1 MGKFTYFINPRA
13 ELPQDLISRY
23 KGKFDNIDIGIF
35 HRTLPGYMPTPVYK
49 LETLASELEIGNV
62 FVKDES
68 DRMGL
73 KAFKVLGAAY
83 AMSKILKERDGD
95 VTFCTATDGNHG
107 RAVAWAARLFGK
119 KAVVFLPEN
128 TVDARFHSIE
138 NEGAIVIEV
147 KGNYD
152 EAVRTA
158 KKQSEEK
165 GWVLLQDTGWEGYEE
180 IPQNIMAGY
189 TTILR
194 EMENDLNAS
203 GKPKYDLVILSA
215 GVGSWAAAA
224 VWYFYERYG
233 ENRPKIVLVEP
244 TGAHCCM
251 ESVKQRTISTIPADH
266 NTIMAGLNC
275 GTPSTLAMEI
285 LSEGVDL
292 FISIPDWYAKIAM
305 MAMFYSKGEDEQ
317 IISGGSGAA
326 GLGGLMA
333 LLKEDSFAEAR
344 DYIGMNHFSKV
355 LVFNTEG
362 NTDPVNFNNV
372 IHGD

>member
-1 MGKFTYFINPRA
+1 MNECGFFVNLEAGKFND
-13 ELPQDLISRY
+13 EISKY

-35 HRTLPGYMPTPVYK
+35 HKTLPGYMTTPVYQ
-49 LETLASELEIGNV
+49 LETLASELGIGKLYL
-62 FVKDES
+62 KDES

-83 AMSKILKERDGD
+83 AMNRIIKENKGD
-95 VTFCTATDGNHG
+95 LTFCTATDGNHG

-119 KAVVFLPEN
+119 KAVVFVPEH
-128 TVDARFHSIE
+128 TVEARFNSIE
-138 NEGAIVIEV
+138 NEGAMVIEV

-152 EAVRTA
+152 DAVRTA
-158 KKQSEEK
+158 RMQSEEK
-165 GWVLLQDTGWEGYEE
+165 GWTLIQDTAGEGYEE
-180 IPQNIMAGY
+180 IPINIMAGY

-194 EMENDLNAS
+194 EMEKSVNTPGKAS
-203 GKPKYDLVILSA
+203 VDLVVLSA

-224 VWYFYERYG
+224 VWYYYERYG
-233 ENRPKIVLVEP
+233 ENAPKIVLVEP
-244 TGAHCCM
+244 KGSHCCL
-251 ESVKQRTISTIPADH
+251 ESMRRQSLATISGSND
-266 NTIMAGLNC
+266 TIMAGLNC
-275 GTPSTLAMEI
+275 GTPSTIAMEI
-285 LSEGVDL
+285 LSKGVDV
-292 FISIPDWYAKIAM
+292 FISIPDWYAKVAM

-333 LLKEDSFAEAR
+333 LLNEDALAEAK
-344 DYIGMNHFSKV
+344 DYLGLNHSTRV

-362 NTDPVNFNNV
+362 NTDPVNFNQV